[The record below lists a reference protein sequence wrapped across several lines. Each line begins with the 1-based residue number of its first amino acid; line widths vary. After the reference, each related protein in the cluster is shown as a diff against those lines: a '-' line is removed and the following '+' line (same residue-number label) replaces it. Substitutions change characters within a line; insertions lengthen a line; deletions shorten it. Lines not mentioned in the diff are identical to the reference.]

1 MFGLLIAIIYLIF
14 VSLGLPDSL
23 LGSAWPSMNLEFN
36 VNSYLVAIVSL
47 LITLMTVFSSL
58 ISSYVTKKIKIQWVI
73 IISISLTIIGMLGFS
88 FSTYFWMLLIFAIPY
103 GLGAGSIDAAINNYI
118 ANNYSSKIMNFLHCF
133 YGVGAIISPN
143 IMALAIKFAHW
154 NEGFRWTSYIQ
165 IGILFVVI
173 LSLPLWKINK
183 SNSEKETVISNEK
196 ISKVIRLP
204 GVLLMCLSFFSY
216 CSGEAICFL
225 WSSSFFAKTKEG
237 IPYEL
242 IASFGS
248 LIYAGLTIGRLIS
261 GLISNKLGDKKL
273 VRLGIITELIGI
285 VLISIPLKTYVVAII
300 GFLIIGIGMGPI
312 YPSIQHLAPINFWK
326 NHSSQVI
333 GIQMAFAYVGSG
345 IVPLIFGLV
354 QEYISMWLLPLF
366 LLIFLIMN
374 ITFFELS
381 LRSIRKNNNLTL
393 NKNC

>member
-1 MFGLLIAIIYLIF
+1 
-14 VSLGLPDSL
+14 
-23 LGSAWPSMNLEFN
+23 
-36 VNSYLVAIVSL
+36 
-47 LITLMTVFSSL
+47 
-58 ISSYVTKKIKIQWVI
+58 
-73 IISISLTIIGMLGFS
+73 
-88 FSTYFWMLLIFAIPY
+88 
-103 GLGAGSIDAAINNYI
+103 
-118 ANNYSSKIMNFLHCF
+118 
-133 YGVGAIISPN
+133 
-143 IMALAIKFAHW
+143 
-154 NEGFRWTSYIQ
+154 
-165 IGILFVVI
+165 
-173 LSLPLWKINK
+173 
-183 SNSEKETVISNEK
+183 
-196 ISKVIRLP
+196 
-204 GVLLMCLSFFSY
+204 MCLSFFSY

-312 YPSIQHLAPINFWK
+312 YPSIQHLAPINFGK